1 MMLNVLLL
9 ADESADWKIAGLR
22 QINRIAL
29 AINEMCARDR
39 AIQSVRLSIC
49 WRPEIARQRKS
60 ESGKYLTRL
69 SIDIIEL
76 SEIANQRFD
85 LVISTRVLLARKCQW
100 KDLEKRSRAS
110 FVAGPL
116 DPQWNDV
123 WRECEKSWETARL
136 EIDGCEYLLDGLHL
150 NRCERRLLRGG
161 GKSHDDGFVSR
172 YLNRPISRAITRL
185 LLRTPITPNA
195 WTFLII
201 LLPMIGF
208 VFLSRGDYAG
218 FLVGALLYHLHSILD
233 GCDGEIARARYL
245 DSDKGPG
252 FDALGDLIA
261 LLLFALGL
269 SMGLFRQGTGLPN
282 LRWFYLSE
290 GMLSAL
296 LLTLRLAPHTFD
308 LLARGKAAVV
318 SSEHNQRIRDSGG
331 RLVGNRSTSFLFQST
346 KRDVAFFVFLVLAII
361 GLAPW
366 ILHLLFVFSLA
377 SFVLVLKG
385 RSSWSVLR
393 EQTKVSSPDST

>member
-1 MMLNVLLL
+1 MIRKILLL
-9 ADESADWKIAGLR
+9 ADESADWEIAGLR
-22 QINRIAL
+22 QIDRIAL
-29 AINEMCARDR
+29 AINEMCALNLMSE
-39 AIQSVRLSIC
+39 AVRLSVC
-49 WRPEIARQRKS
+49 WQPETATPRKLEPIKS
-60 ESGKYLTRL
+60 LACL
-69 SIDIIEL
+69 SIDVIEL
-76 SEIANQRFD
+76 SQIANHKFD
-85 LVISTRVLLARKCQW
+85 LVLSTRALITRTCQW
-100 KDLEKRSRAS
+100 TDLEKRSCVNAVLGTLAS
-110 FVAGPL
+110 G
-116 DPQWNDV
+116 WNDV
-123 WRECEKSWETARL
+123 LRECEKTWETARL
-136 EIDGCEYLLDGLHL
+136 EIDGCEYLRSGADLKKYD
-150 NRCERRLLRGG
+150 RRFLRGG

-185 LLRTPITPNA
+185 LLETSITPNA

-201 LLPMIGF
+201 SLPVVGF
-208 VFLSRGDYAG
+208 VFLIRGDYVG

-233 GCDGEIARARYL
+233 GCDGEIARAKYL

-252 FDALGDLIA
+252 LDALGDLTA

-269 SMGLFRQGTGLPN
+269 SMGLFRQGVDASN

-290 GMLSAL
+290 GLLSAL
-296 LLTLRLAPHTFD
+296 LLAFRLAPHAFD

-331 RLVGNRSTSFLFQST
+331 RLVGNRPTSFLFQST
-346 KRDVAFFVFLVLAII
+346 KRDVAFFVFVVLAIV

-377 SFVLVLKG
+377 SFLLMLKG

-393 EQTKVSSPDST
+393 KQTEVCSPDST